1 MSANDPK
8 RTSLPNGTEEP
19 EPPVPPRLLAKFA
32 RFVLLSGIFPPHTEP
47 EEFGRIDEHRYQF
60 CCRPF
65 ALSIFSHS
73 SNRVN
78 GSRCC
83 VKPGSRASRRGRA
96 RHPACGQTDAE
107 FSELRFGR
115 HFFAAEIRCALP
127 NSADGLVIC
136 EGQHQ
141 LRHVVLWKARIIL
154 DADVTGTWRA
164 LGSELQRSEEAIP
177 KSEEQSEVDIS
188 LSSPVDVVKPVHSTY
203 RQELLKL
210 AKLVVGI

>member
-1 MSANDPK
+1 MNTGISFAADRSLSAFSPTH
-8 RTSLPNGTEEP
+8 RTELWLPLLRKTREP
-19 EPPVPPRLLAKFA
+19 CVP
-32 RFVLLSGIFPPHTEP
+32 T
-47 EEFGRIDEHRYQF
+47 
-60 CCRPF
+60 
-65 ALSIFSHS
+65 
-73 SNRVN
+73 
-78 GSRCC
+78 
-83 VKPGSRASRRGRA
+83 RAA

-210 AKLVVGI
+210 AKLVVGIGVLYEELHGDCESEQNGDIDRQAG